1 MITSKKRVAFA
12 ICVANKGY
20 DDLEV
25 WKVYQVLPDPK
36 AAGVGC
42 IRVIDESGE
51 DYLYPAD
58 RFVAVDFPK
67 DILARLPRWQPANG
81 PNKALRAATKSKQ
94 RLSR

>member
-1 MITSKKRVAFA
+1 MSKKQEFA

-20 DDLEV
+20 DDLEI
-25 WKVYQVLPDPK
+25 WKVYWVLADPK

-58 RFVAVDFPK
+58 RFAKVDIPTVVRS
-67 DILARLPRWQPANG
+67 RLPEWQPSRSH
-81 PNKALRAATKSKQ
+81 KSLRAATRSK
-94 RLSR
+94 RRVSA

>member
-1 MITSKKRVAFA
+1 MFTSKKRVEFA
-12 ICVANKGY
+12 ICVANEGY

-25 WKVYQVLPDPK
+25 WKVYQVLPDAK

-42 IRVIDESGE
+42 FRVIDESGE

-67 DILARLPRWQPANG
+67 DVRARLPRRQPSSRPNRLQATAKSG
-81 PNKALRAATKSKQ
+81 PRP
-94 RLSR
+94 SR